1 METATDTAQQLCRT
15 EFDKQYTKEMLREL
29 SKRTIALTKRYE
41 RHTPRRSTD
50 TSQDR
55 IHTAV
60 MKFFDGSRTW
70 DPSRVDLC
78 GFLLGVIASDLS
90 SEMRR
95 SKMAPLVP
103 IDDRDPPREDDYTG
117 EPCGDSGTSL
127 ESEYPIPRLSASV
140 DEAWSAAMSYLRKRA
155 GTDARALALL
165 GAWEEGVCQKRDVMM
180 LLKWSA
186 ATYKDAYQRLV
197 KLANEA
203 EDSLREAIAYGLS
216 N

>member
-1 METATDTAQQLCRT
+1 METATDAAQQLCRT
-15 EFDKQYTKEMLREL
+15 EFDKQYTKDMLREL

-103 IDDRDPPREDDYTG
+103 IDDRDLPREDDYTG
-117 EPCGDSGTSL
+117 EPCGESGASL
-127 ESEYPIPRLSASV
+127 ESGYPLVSASV
-140 DEAWSAAMSYLRKRA
+140 DEAWSVAMSYLRKRA

-165 GAWEEGVCQKRDVMM
+165 GAWEEGVYQKREVMM
-180 LLKWSA
+180 LLRWSA

-197 KLANEA
+197 KLANDA
-203 EDSLREAIAYGLS
+203 EDSVREAIAGAFA